1 MGIVVSPCL
10 SAFILVTNTSPN
22 ATCLTPT
29 PQQARAPPR
38 EQSGPAKLRLVGSSV
53 HSPRLLHGVMH
64 VARPSASVSSSSR
77 SSVGAVSREPVQGV
91 ALFCPPAVARPSLRP
106 PSVRV
111 CRKDAAVVTVATQ
124 CLTTLSWAVW
134 PRCPPAKTCALTL
147 SPQQAR
153 APSREMRRSFLP
165 DQTHR
170 TGFIRE
176 NAERKIQVWLYARSS
191 RRYPHSILTQPPQHL
206 NSSRSQPSQLIRPR
220 HR

>member
-1 MGIVVSPCL
+1 LGIVVSPCL

-64 VARPSASVSSSSR
+64 VARPSASVSSR

-134 PRCPPAKTCALTL
+134 PRCPPAKTFLVFAGGWIRVSLLSTSHALCPTHLAAIIFSPVVACA
-147 SPQQAR
+147 
-153 APSREMRRSFLP
+153 
-165 DQTHR
+165 
-170 TGFIRE
+170 
-176 NAERKIQVWLYARSS
+176 
-191 RRYPHSILTQPPQHL
+191 
-206 NSSRSQPSQLIRPR
+206 
-220 HR
+220 